1 MKWFQAND
9 GRLINPAFVREVF
22 QRKQGDD
29 WCPVA
34 RFTDGGSI
42 ELSMSDDEFEDVAE
56 PTLIIPAGFPVEAT
70 VLSVVIDDD
79 VEVCVERR
87 PIIAWSLQA
96 NWSEPILAGDHMRDT
111 HVMILLPVGKGRY
124 EELTFSGDR
133 FENLAMAIEEL
144 RRRYAKSLGDIG
156 RQRETVGD
164 GSVVAEV
171 GDSGRH
177 WETAGD
183 GGEG

>member
-34 RFTDGGSI
+34 RFTDGVI
-42 ELSMSDDEFEDVAE
+42 VELSMSADEFEDVAE
-56 PTLIIPAGFPVEAT
+56 PTLIIPACFPVEAT
-70 VLSVVIDDD
+70 VLSLVIDDD

-87 PIIAWSLQA
+87 PIIAWSLKGEPS

-124 EELTFSGDR
+124 EELTWGGDR
-133 FENLAMAIEEL
+133 FESLAMAIEEL
-144 RRRYAKSLGDIG
+144 RRRYAKSLGD
-156 RQRETVGD
+156 
-164 GSVVAEV
+164 
-171 GDSGRH
+171 SGRH
-177 WETAGD
+177 WETLGD